1 MSNYAAKS
9 ENVRGVDTLQCVW
22 KDYLANVKS
31 EADKLDIDEFK
42 NVPNGLNFS
51 IRKVDKLDIR
61 KLETTPVDLKTFS
74 NVVEKEVCNKIVYD
88 ELVKKC
94 NCGTNKIV

>member
-42 NVPNGLNFS
+42 MS
-51 IRKVDKLDIR
+51 Q
-61 KLETTPVDLKTFS
+61 
-74 NVVEKEVCNKIVYD
+74 
-88 ELVKKC
+88 LV
-94 NCGTNKIV
+94 